1 MEQKRVFITGGT
13 GFVGLNIAELLLKEG
28 WMVVLYARKSLD
40 ERIVR
45 ELDGLAGQLVLEF
58 GDVLD
63 QKRIEEIL
71 KKYRISY
78 VIHGA
83 AITPDERAEADQP
96 VTIMEVNCI
105 GLMHSLLAAKN
116 QGIRRFFYLGSISAY
131 GQTAFSGKPLVEG
144 ISMGDPHSLYELSK
158 FTGERL
164 VERLAELYE
173 MEAYTARIGDVYGP
187 WERPTGVRS
196 HMSLIY
202 QATVKALKGETV
214 LLPRTCLQDWVSGP
228 DLAEEILALLEAKQ
242 LNYRTYP
249 ICSGSQWT
257 LLEWC
262 RLLKERFPD
271 FSYDLAEHEEDA
283 TIQVNQK
290 KDNDPMSLG
299 RLKEDTGYEPKDCR
313 IEDAFAHYMTWIKDH
328 GFCLGV

>member
-131 GQTAFSGKPLVEG
+131 GQTAFSGN
-144 ISMGDPHSLYELSK
+144 
-158 FTGERL
+158 RL
-164 VERLAELYE
+164 VPFGSDPLPHASAFFL
-173 MEAYTARIGDVYGP
+173 
-187 WERPTGVRS
+187 RPTGR
-196 HMSLIY
+196 
-202 QATVKALKGETV
+202 Q
-214 LLPRTCLQDWVSGP
+214 
-228 DLAEEILALLEAKQ
+228 
-242 LNYRTYP
+242 
-249 ICSGSQWT
+249 
-257 LLEWC
+257 
-262 RLLKERFPD
+262 
-271 FSYDLAEHEEDA
+271 ED
-283 TIQVNQK
+283 
-290 KDNDPMSLG
+290 G
-299 RLKEDTGYEPKDCR
+299 
-313 IEDAFAHYMTWIKDH
+313 
-328 GFCLGV
+328 

>member
-116 QGIRRFFYLGSISAY
+116 QGIRRFFSWARFPLMDKLHFQENHWWKASAWEILIPFMNCQNLQGSVWWSALPSFTKWRLILHELGMY
-131 GQTAFSGKPLVEG
+131 MDPGK
-144 ISMGDPHSLYELSK
+144 D
-158 FTGERL
+158 RL
-164 VERLAELYE
+164 VCA
-173 MEAYTARIGDVYGP
+173 AI
-187 WERPTGVRS
+187 
-196 HMSLIY
+196 
-202 QATVKALKGETV
+202 
-214 LLPRTCLQDWVSGP
+214 
-228 DLAEEILALLEAKQ
+228 
-242 LNYRTYP
+242 
-249 ICSGSQWT
+249 
-257 LLEWC
+257 
-262 RLLKERFPD
+262 
-271 FSYDLAEHEEDA
+271 
-283 TIQVNQK
+283 
-290 KDNDPMSLG
+290 
-299 RLKEDTGYEPKDCR
+299 
-313 IEDAFAHYMTWIKDH
+313 
-328 GFCLGV
+328 